1 MIRRLWWAAAVAVAV
16 TAVPVLAQSP
26 AGWRVHTDP
35 SQNAQDPDN
44 TPNLTFAAMGK
55 GFHVVS
61 GPAGTFW
68 HPSNTASGSYVLR
81 ATFNLMEPSNH
92 TNYYGLVFG
101 GRDLEGPNQSYA
113 YFVVAQD
120 GTYQVRQRN
129 GRQVTTV
136 LSPSVNAAVRRPGA
150 NGQSVNAL
158 EVRVAGDTVS
168 YVVNGTVVQTGP
180 KGSLNTDGLTGVRVN
195 HVLNVHV
202 EGFAVGK

>member
-16 TAVPVLAQSP
+16 TAAPVLAQSP

-120 GTYQVRQRN
+120 GTFQVRQRN

>member
-1 MIRRLWWAAAVAVAV
+1 MIRRVLWAVLAAVLV
-16 TAVPVLAQSP
+16 VPLSAQSP

-44 TPNLTFAAMGK
+44 TPNLTFAGMGK

-81 ATFNLMEPSNH
+81 GTFQLMEPSNH

-101 GRDLEGPNQSYA
+101 GRDLEGPNQSYT

-120 GTYQVRQRN
+120 GTYQVRNRN

-136 LSPSVNAAVRRPGA
+136 HAPMANAAVRRPGA
-150 NGQSVNAL
+150 NGQSTNAL
-158 EVRVAGDTVS
+158 EVRVAGDTIS
-168 YVVNGTVVQTGP
+168 YVVNGTVVQMGP
-180 KGSLNTDGLTGVRVN
+180 KGALTTDGLTGVRIN

>member
-1 MIRRLWWAAAVAVAV
+1 MIRQVLWAALAAVLV
-16 TAVPVLAQSP
+16 VPLAAQSP

-55 GFHVVS
+55 GFHIVS

-81 ATFNLMEPSNH
+81 ATFQLMEPSNH

-101 GRDLEGPNQSYA
+101 GRDLEGPNQSYT

-136 LSPSVNAAVRRPGA
+136 HAPMANAAVRRPGA
-150 NGQSVNAL
+150 NGQSTNAL
-158 EVRVAGDTVS
+158 EVRVAGDTIS
-168 YVVNGTVVQTGP
+168 YVVNGTVVQMGP

>member
-1 MIRRLWWAAAVAVAV
+1 MIRRLLWAALVAVAVAV
-16 TAVPVLAQSP
+16 APVVAQAP
-26 AGWRVHTDP
+26 TGWRVHTDP

-55 GFHVVS
+55 GFHIVS

-68 HPSNTASGSYVLR
+68 HPSNTANGSYVLR
-81 ATFNLMEPSNH
+81 GTFNLMEPSNH

-101 GRDLEGPNQSYA
+101 GRDLEGPNQSYT

-120 GTYQVRQRN
+120 GTFQVRQRM

-136 LSPSVNAAVRRPGA
+136 QAPTMNAAVRRPGA
-150 NGQSVNAL
+150 NGQSSNAL
-158 EVRVAGDTVS
+158 EVRVAGDTIS
-168 YVVNGTVVQTGP
+168 YVVNGTVVHSGP
-180 KGSLNTDGLTGVRVN
+180 KGSTATDGLTGVRVN

>member
-1 MIRRLWWAAAVAVAV
+1 MIRRVLSAVLVAVAV
-16 TAVPVLAQSP
+16 SSVSAQSP

-68 HPSNTASGSYVLR
+68 HPSNTANGSYVLR

-101 GRDLEGPNQSYA
+101 GRDLEGPNQAYT

-120 GTYQVRQRN
+120 GTYQVRQRT

-136 LSPSVNAAVRRPGA
+136 QAPTMNAAVRRPGA
-150 NGQSVNAL
+150 NGQSSNAL
-158 EVRVAGDTVS
+158 EVRVAGDTIS
-168 YVVNGTVVQTGP
+168 YVVNGTVVHSGA
-180 KGSLNTDGLTGVRVN
+180 KGSTSTDGLTGVRVN

>member
-1 MIRRLWWAAAVAVAV
+1 LWALLITLAA
-16 TAVPVLAQSP
+16 TAVSAQSP

-55 GFHVVS
+55 GFHVIS

-68 HPSNTASGSYVLR
+68 HPSNTANGSYVVR

-92 TNYYGLVFG
+92 TNFYGLVFG
-101 GRDLEGPNQSYA
+101 GRDLEGPNQAYA

-120 GTYQVRQRN
+120 GTFQVRQRT

-136 LSPSVNAAVRRPGA
+136 HGPTAHAAVRRPGG
-150 NGQSVNAL
+150 NGQSSNAL
-158 EVRVAGDTVS
+158 EVRVAGDTIS
-168 YVVNGTVVQTGP
+168 YVVNGTVVQSGP
-180 KGSLNTDGLTGVRVN
+180 KGSLATDGLTGVRVN

>member
-1 MIRRLWWAAAVAVAV
+1 MIQRVLWTAIVAVLV
-16 TAVPVLAQSP
+16 VPVAAQSP

-44 TPNLTFAAMGK
+44 TPNLTFASMGK
-55 GFHVVS
+55 GFHVIS

-68 HPSNTASGSYVLR
+68 HPSNTASGSYTVR
-81 ATFNLMEPSNH
+81 GTFNLMEPSNH

-120 GTYQVRQRN
+120 GTFQVRQRT

-136 LSPSVNAAVRRPGA
+136 QAPTMHAAIRRPGA
-150 NGQSVNAL
+150 NGQSSNAL

-168 YVVNGTVVQTGP
+168 YVVNGTVVHSGP
-180 KGSLNTDGLTGVRVN
+180 KGSLNTDGVAGIRVN

-202 EGFAVGK
+202 EGFAVVK

>member
-1 MIRRLWWAAAVAVAV
+1 MIRRVLCAALVALAVSAVS
-16 TAVPVLAQSP
+16 AQSP

-55 GFHVVS
+55 GFHIVS

-68 HPSNTASGSYVLR
+68 HPSNTANGSYVLR

-101 GRDLEGPNQSYA
+101 GRDLEGQNQAYT

-120 GTYQVRQRN
+120 GTFQVRQRN

-136 LSPSVNAAVRRPGA
+136 HGPTANAAVRRPGA
-150 NGQSVNAL
+150 NGQSSNAL
-158 EVRVAGDTVS
+158 EVRVAGDTIS
-168 YVVNGTVVQTGP
+168 YVVNGTVVQSGP
-180 KGSLNTDGLTGVRVN
+180 KGSVNPDGLTGVRVN

>member
-1 MIRRLWWAAAVAVAV
+1 MIRRLLWAALVAVAVAG
-16 TAVPVLAQSP
+16 APVSAQAP

-68 HPSNTASGSYVLR
+68 HPSNMANGSYVLR
-81 ATFNLMEPSNH
+81 GTFNLMEPSNH

-101 GRDLEGPNQSYA
+101 GRDLEGPNQSYT

-120 GTYQVRQRN
+120 GTFQVRQRM

-136 LSPSVNAAVRRPGA
+136 QAPTMHAAIRRPAA
-150 NGQSVNAL
+150 NGQSSNAL
-158 EVRVAGDTVS
+158 EVRVAGDTIS
-168 YVVNGTVVQTGP
+168 YVVNGTVVHSGP
-180 KGSLNTDGLTGVRVN
+180 KGSTTTDGVTGVRVN